1 MFVFNALLVSIND
14 LQFLS
19 ATLLFLKLMLL
30 GTPLIPLANTSNCN
44 SYGGSIGVAAGVGY
58 RVGEIIGG

>member
-1 MFVFNALLVSIND
+1 MFVFNALLAPIND

-19 ATLLFLKLMLL
+19 ATLLFPKLILL
-30 GTPLIPLANTSNCN
+30 GKSLTPLANTSNCN

-58 RVGEIIGG
+58 RVGETIGG